1 MIELTVT
8 REDRVEVSGEGKK
21 SKYELGSLG
30 QAALTK
36 LAKHK
41 KEKAKS
47 PLDRMWER
55 RIAQRA
61 YISDFKA

>member
-1 MIELTVT
+1 MLK
-8 REDRVEVSGEGKK
+8 RRLKAQGRRVPGGKK